1 MTTATWRGLTLG
13 GAIGLIAAATIV
25 ATRTSSVNAAGAN
38 PPTVTVY
45 KTSTCGCC
53 KAWVSYLQENG
64 FTVLAHDIDDAALT
78 QLTRDKGVPEN
89 LESCH
94 TAVVGGYIVEGHVPA
109 ADIKRMLAEKPKI
122 VGLTV
127 PGMVSGTPGM
137 GPVPSHFDVLAFDK
151 QGKTQVYSKN

>member
-1 MTTATWRGLTLG
+1 M
-13 GAIGLIAAATIV
+13 
-25 ATRTSSVNAAGAN
+25 
-38 PPTVTVY
+38 
-45 KTSTCGCC
+45 
-53 KAWVSYLQENG
+53 SYLQENG

-109 ADIKRMLAEKPKI
+109 ADVKRMLAEKPKI